1 MLAYLSFLAAVVS
14 VQKLIRQS
22 RRWGRSRDSRPPC
35 IYELDGASERHK
47 LAAVWTGC
55 VRFQYCPG
63 YTSAM
68 TCPYGGTALVRTTP
82 LVVRRCR
89 V

>member
-47 LAAVWTGC
+47 NYKNRRVKK
-55 VRFQYCPG
+55 QY
-63 YTSAM
+63 
-68 TCPYGGTALVRTTP
+68 
-82 LVVRRCR
+82 
-89 V
+89 